1 MDSGR
6 RVREQVPQREATGRR
21 RAWTAAAACACLAAA
36 AGSACSSGP
45 PLGGPHGGE
54 APVVGPDQ
62 GNSSSSSAAA
72 TASSSSTG
80 TGSSAQMPDAST
92 DGAPATTG
100 PTFSTLFNAYL
111 TGCKMCHTQTNSSN
125 ATYLWL
131 RSQGYITGSS
141 PALVSTSQS
150 CLSWYGGN
158 MPPGGGD
165 DATAVTDMNAWA
177 AAGALN
183 N

>member
-6 RVREQVPQREATGRR
+6 RVPEQVPRRDATRGRG
-21 RAWTAAAACACLAAA
+21 AWTAAAACACLAAA

-54 APVVGPDQ
+54 APLVGPDE
-62 GNSSSSSAAA
+62 GNSSSSSATA
-72 TASSSSTG
+72 TSSSTG
-80 TGSSAQMPDAST
+80 TSTSAQPPDAST
-92 DGAPATTG
+92 DGAPAATG
-100 PTFSTLFNAYL
+100 PTFSSLFNAYL
-111 TGCKMCHTQTNSSN
+111 TGCKMCHTQTSSSN

-165 DATAVTDMNAWA
+165 DAAAVTDMNAWA